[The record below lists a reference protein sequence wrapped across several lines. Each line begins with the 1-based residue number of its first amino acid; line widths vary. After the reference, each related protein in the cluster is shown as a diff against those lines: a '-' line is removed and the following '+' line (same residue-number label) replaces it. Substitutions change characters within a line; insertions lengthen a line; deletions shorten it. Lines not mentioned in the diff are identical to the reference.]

1 MSQGTLWP
9 FLYSCLLHDAERQ
22 TTGVTMEKLGMIA
35 AIVGVVVVFLLGAV
49 PVLYND
55 GCGPLKPVS
64 IQIDGQCRP
73 LYARY

>member
-1 MSQGTLWP
+1 
-9 FLYSCLLHDAERQ
+9 
-22 TTGVTMEKLGMIA
+22 MEKLGMIA